1 MTFGCQKE
9 CISNQN
15 MLHSLFEVT
24 DTSKKTLVK
33 NLIELLE
40 KYNLR
45 EKNITYVK
53 DEGSN
58 LNTMTSTLKTIISC
72 DIVSLE

>member
-1 MTFGCQKE
+1 
-9 CISNQN
+9 